1 MQDPGVLQRLQD
13 RVLEYVWVEGVFVW
27 GLVSANSRLETF
39 LFAEQVVHQAQ
50 VTAWDGYPAGD
61 IDGLVEGE
69 LDPFDQMEGNGIFKT
84 TICVCEVSR
93 LFLLSLS
100 YFPNQ
105 GVGLRTRFTPYI
117 NWNRILARS
126 RALEGSERLTAESIL
141 VCEAMLSANQ
151 LCFSGC

>member
-13 RVLEYVWVEGVFVW
+13 RILEHVWEEGVFIW
-27 GLVSANSRLETF
+27 GLVAADSRLETF

-69 LDPFDQMEGNGIFKT
+69 LDPFDQVEGNGIFET

-93 LFLLSLS
+93 LFLALSLS
-100 YFPNQ
+100 KSW
-105 GVGLRTRFTPYI
+105 VGLTAT
-117 NWNRILARS
+117 WDRIYS
-126 RALEGSERLTAESIL
+126 VHQLESDIGQVQGLGGIRKTN
-141 VCEAMLSANQ
+141 C
-151 LCFSGC
+151 